1 MLPTLNI
8 QNLSFARLDR
18 YFIKDLNI
26 QLLPGEILQILGENG
41 SGKSTLL
48 RILAGLIEP
57 TDGTVYWENRCIF
70 KNDTDYKNVLR
81 YLSDRNALKSYLTVE
96 ENLKLVIALGSTES
110 NYLAT
115 SQLCHSREGGNPFGI
130 DSRLRGNDRKEQV
143 VERRECNIKHLLKK
157 EVQYLS
163 LGQRRRISF
172 TKILLNPGKIWIL
185 DEPMTGLDKKGQEW
199 LNTSLE
205 KHLNANGIIII
216 ATHQPLLL
224 KNTIKTIQ
232 LGDISLA

>member
-1 MLPTLNI
+1 M
-8 QNLSFARLDR
+8 
-18 YFIKDLNI
+18 
-26 QLLPGEILQILGENG
+26 
-41 SGKSTLL
+41 
-48 RILAGLIEP
+48 
-57 TDGTVYWENRCIF
+57 
-70 KNDTDYKNVLR
+70 
-81 YLSDRNALKSYLTVE
+81 
-96 ENLKLVIALGSTES
+96 
-110 NYLAT
+110 
-115 SQLCHSREGGNPFGI
+115 
-130 DSRLRGNDRKEQV
+130 
-143 VERRECNIKHLLKK
+143 ERRECNIKHLLKK